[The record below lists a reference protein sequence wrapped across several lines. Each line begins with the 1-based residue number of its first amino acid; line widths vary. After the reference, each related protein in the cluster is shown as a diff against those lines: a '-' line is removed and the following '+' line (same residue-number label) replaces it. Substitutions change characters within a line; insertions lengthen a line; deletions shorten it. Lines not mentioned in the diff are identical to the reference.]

1 MDGSQDLLDAFN
13 ARLGV
18 LTWESAVS
26 VKDLLRETLRRS
38 TAQRVTPAGP
48 NVIETMVYGCRVA
61 EVTTSLF
68 ISDTMQV
75 LCERLQAERAYVA
88 EAYAVYMEA
97 GVERRRQE
105 ATAAAAA
112 RPQPAPVPQ
121 GPWPPLPGVAAS
133 SQPPPAYRKAHL
145 SPGPGAVRAPSAA
158 VPPPG
163 GAAAAGDPLRAAPG
177 QGSWARSHPPA
188 PCEVP
193 AWRTARPIARGLE
206 RGRAAARAPAV
217 PWRHGGTGGGEGQGS
232 ALPRGRA
239 HPREPLHGCPFAG
252 AGQGECRKD
261 SRAFLRS
268 GGARRRSRGAGDSRS
283 AAGPSTLRPR
293 TRVQGTDRS
302 RPSRAL
308 CRPRL
313 STCTSGPRG
322 GAPLSDPLGGR
333 LPSRRLARLPTED
346 SLGVGPRVEPPPQAR
361 LPPRPLTL
369 GPPRDPRHQPREGP
383 WTGLSSASRG
393 SSIARLGRAIPRA
406 TIGQKTRT
414 CGLHSSSPARGGTA
428 GFAGILPRR
437 AASGGLPFGSCRG
450 PICGVA
456 SLGSARFPTRAIS
469 SASCWRSSGVWADPR
484 TSRRRRPSLDRW
496 RMPLDRGW
504 RPSRPPAVVPG
515 RRDP

>member
-145 SPGPGAVRAPSAA
+145 SPGPGAERAPSAA

-239 HPREPLHGCPFAG
+239 HPREPLHGRLFAG

-261 SRAFLRS
+261 PRAFAAEARGDAAGGLGTAAARLAPAPS
-268 GGARRRSRGAGDSRS
+268 GPGQGCRERTGAGPAGLCADRGSVLALVGPVEGPPCPTRWE
-283 AAGPSTLRPR
+283 AACLPGGWRACPRRIHWGWARGWSPPRRP
-293 TRVQGTDRS
+293 GS
-302 RPSRAL
+302 
-308 CRPRL
+308 
-313 STCTSGPRG
+313 PRG
-322 GAPLSDPLGGR
+322 R
-333 LPSRRLARLPTED
+333 
-346 SLGVGPRVEPPPQAR
+346 
-361 LPPRPLTL
+361 
-369 GPPRDPRHQPREGP
+369 
-383 WTGLSSASRG
+383 
-393 SSIARLGRAIPRA
+393 
-406 TIGQKTRT
+406 
-414 CGLHSSSPARGGTA
+414 
-428 GFAGILPRR
+428 
-437 AASGGLPFGSCRG
+437 
-450 PICGVA
+450 
-456 SLGSARFPTRAIS
+456 
-469 SASCWRSSGVWADPR
+469 
-484 TSRRRRPSLDRW
+484 
-496 RMPLDRGW
+496 
-504 RPSRPPAVVPG
+504 
-515 RRDP
+515 